1 MGIYSEALYCTFV
14 ALVNCMHQKKIKVQY
29 VSFSLLIILD
39 RIILDVFL
47 NTPMTWKRYWT
58 ILYHL
63 CSWVWDAKVLFSL
76 LNSFFFFFF
85 FCESVAKAFMV
96 SFWSG
101 STHSLDIKVIGMNYE
116 GTFKLFTDQSSAHWS
131 SALGEKIQF
140 QDC

>member
-1 MGIYSEALYCTFV
+1 MFFLIHLWPERDIELFYTTFV
-14 ALVNCMHQKKIKVQY
+14 LEYEMQKY
-29 VSFSLLIILD
+29 C
-39 RIILDVFL
+39 FL
-47 NTPMTWKRYWT
+47 FWT
-58 ILYHL
+58 
-63 CSWVWDAKVLFSL
+63 LFS
-76 LNSFFFFFF
+76 FFF